1 MLSISAGEYKVSKIQ
16 KKLVN
21 NQIVNFNKANNFLL
35 KLFKND
41 VHASRVLSISNAVLG
56 VITAASL
63 AISMIGQGLATAKG
77 KTTKHT
83 VKQVDRLLS
92 NERFIVWDYFKH
104 WVKEIVG
111 IRPRV
116 IIALDWTD
124 FDKDNQTTLALHLTT
139 NHGRATPLLWKTYD
153 KSKLKSNR
161 NEYEKKI
168 LKRLKKLLP
177 EDIAV
182 TILADRGFGYVDFYN
197 ELDNLGFKFVIRFKD
212 NVNVYSK
219 NGEEKTAR
227 EWVGANG
234 RAKRLEN
241 AKVTSSKR
249 KAMPVVICVQDK
261 KMKDPWCLVSNDPA
275 LKTREII
282 NYYAK
287 RWSIEPSFRDY
298 KDIRFGMGM
307 HNISISNPMRRDR
320 LFFISAVAT
329 LLLTILGA
337 ASEAIGMDKL
347 LKANTVKRRTHSLFR
362 QGVMLYELIP
372 NMLEER
378 LVKLINKFHEL
389 LMENKM
395 TKNIL
400 SFV

>member
-1 MLSISAGEYKVSKIQ
+1 MTKID
-16 KKLVN
+16 KEIVN
-21 NQIVNFNKANNFLL
+21 NQVVNFDKVNNFLL

-56 VITAASL
+56 VVTGASL

-92 NERFIVWDYFKH
+92 NKKFILWDYFKY
-104 WVKEIVG
+104 WVKEIIGV
-111 IRPRV
+111 RPEI
-116 IIALDWTD
+116 IIAMDWTE
-124 FDKDNQTTLALHLTT
+124 FDKCNQSTLALHLTT
-139 NHGRATPLLWKTYD
+139 NHGRATPLIWKTFD
-153 KSKLKSNR
+153 KSKLKGNM
-161 NEYEKKI
+161 NKYEKKI
-168 LKRLKKLLP
+168 LQRLKKLLP
-177 EDIAV
+177 KDVAV

-197 ELDNLGFKFVIRFKD
+197 EIENLGFKFVIRFKD
-212 NVNVYSK
+212 NVKVYSD
-219 NGEEKTAR
+219 NGEERTAR

-249 KAMPVVICVQDK
+249 KAMPVIVCVQDK
-261 KMKDPWCLVSNDPA
+261 KMKDPWCVVTNDST

-287 RWSIEPSFRDY
+287 RWSIEPSFRDQ

-320 LFFISAVAT
+320 LLFISAVAT

-378 LVKLINKFHEL
+378 LIKLINKFHEL

>member
-1 MLSISAGEYKVSKIQ
+1 MSKVQ
-16 KKLVN
+16 KKIIN
-21 NQIVNFNKANNFLL
+21 NQVVNFNKVNNFLL

-56 VITAASL
+56 VVTAASL

-77 KTTKHT
+77 KATKHT

-92 NERFIVWDYFKH
+92 NEKFIVWDYFKY

-111 IRPRV
+111 VRPRV
-116 IIALDWTD
+116 IIAMDWTE
-124 FDKDNQTTLALHLTT
+124 FDKDNQSTLSLNLTT

-153 KSKLKSNR
+153 KSTLKGNM
-161 NEYEKKI
+161 NKYEKKI

-197 ELDNLGFKFVIRFKD
+197 AIDKLGFKFVIRFKD
-212 NVNVYSK
+212 NVKVYSED
-219 NGEEKTAR
+219 GEEKTAR
-227 EWVGANG
+227 EWVGTNG

-249 KAMPVVICVQDK
+249 QAMPVVICVQDK
-261 KMKDPWCLVSNDPA
+261 KMKDPWCLASNDPD

-287 RWSIEPSFRDY
+287 RWSIEPSFRDQ

-329 LLLTILGA
+329 FLLTILGA

-378 LVKLINKFHEL
+378 LVKLIDKFHEL
-389 LMENKM
+389 LMMNKM
-395 TKNIL
+395 TKVVL